1 MMMLPEMTSSA
12 RVARVARAF
21 QRLARGAVVGL
32 ALGGLAACGGGGS
45 SKPGTP
51 EMTIT
56 PPAPTA
62 EDIASATDI
71 TGQDTIE
78 GRLDSDNRRVFYKIR
93 IDEPTMLAL
102 RLSSE
107 DGIDVTVYDSAGNV
121 VNPSTATEQ
130 AAVASRTAAVAGMPL
145 VWYLGF
151 GGAGTALKA
160 AGAKLGTY
168 GIAFAPHAV
177 GAVAAGVAIA
187 YTVQVGKAAAALR
200 QIRRPDIEVEFD
212 AESEKEVSIEDHF
225 DGESLARTAWTF
237 TPTVSI
243 GKFGTLRLVT
253 VEGKAAVR
261 ISHTRSEQCPA
272 GIERTFEA
280 KYEPKATWGQSVP
293 IAGEILNR
301 LINKTFEGTITFRE
315 AKAPRRKEDR
325 PHEIAVTVQRGGSET
340 VVLTDEIEDPQGG
353 ALTFA
358 VSAVPDGWGVTSDG
372 PRGSRLTI
380 AAREVA
386 TGGTF
391 TVTATDPAR
400 DCWNFPV
407 RVSIEGEDEEEEPGT
422 GTPTPPSGGGGA
434 VYACMTSETAGVRL
448 CSGVVSPTHGCLEG
462 STRLASC
469 PTTGPG
475 AVFSCGGRFTYL
487 PSGPGANFVIEG
499 ARSACN
505 EEFTVHKPS

>member
-1 MMMLPEMTSSA
+1 
-12 RVARVARAF
+12 
-21 QRLARGAVVGL
+21 
-32 ALGGLAACGGGGS
+32 
-45 SKPGTP
+45 
-51 EMTIT
+51 MTIT

-78 GRLDSDNRRVFYKIR
+78 GRLDSDNRRVFYKIQ
-93 IDEPTMLAL
+93 IDEPTVLAL

-107 DGIDVTVYDSAGNV
+107 DGIDVTVYDSTGNV
-121 VNPSTATEQ
+121 VPPSTATEQ
-130 AAVASRTAAVAGMPL
+130 AAVAPRAAAAPAVPLIWTLAHGGAGAGAALGTYAIAIAPPVAAAVAG
-145 VWYLGF
+145 
-151 GGAGTALKA
+151 
-160 AGAKLGTY
+160 
-168 GIAFAPHAV
+168 
-177 GAVAAGVAIA
+177 VAAAAAIH
-187 YTVQVGKAAAALR
+187 YTMQVGKAALALR
-200 QIRRPDIEVEFD
+200 QIRRPDIDVEFD

-225 DGESLARTAWTF
+225 DGESLARTTWTT
-237 TPTVSI
+237 TPTIEI
-243 GKFGTLRLVT
+243 GKFGTLKLGT

-272 GIERTFEA
+272 GTERTYEA
-280 KYEPKATWGQSVP
+280 KYELKATWGQSVP

-301 LINKTFEGTITFRE
+301 LINKTFEGTITFKE

-407 RVSIEGEDEEEEPGT
+407 RVSIEGEEDGNGGTPGPGT
-422 GTPTPPSGGGGA
+422 PGEGG
-434 VYACMTSETAGVRL
+434 V
-448 CSGVVSPTHGCLEG
+448 H
-462 STRLASC
+462 
-469 PTTGPG
+469 
-475 AVFSCGGRFTYL
+475 SCGGLSGSYCLESSDAVALGRVANHCDGAATAQSCPRTGTTEVITSCSTLRTYTL
-487 PSGPGANFVIEG
+487 GLLIGGVERQEEQRQ
-499 ARSACN
+499 ARV
-505 EEFTVHKPS
+505 EEFAYYVIPRALRESPGWRFVGSQTVENVVTGERDECQRDGGTFSVHKREVPGPL